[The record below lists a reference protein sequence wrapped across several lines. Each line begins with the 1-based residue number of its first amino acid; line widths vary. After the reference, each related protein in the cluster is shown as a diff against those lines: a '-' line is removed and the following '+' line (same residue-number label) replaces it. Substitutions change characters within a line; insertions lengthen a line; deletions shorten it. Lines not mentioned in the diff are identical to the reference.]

1 MRRVILVVAAV
12 LGMTACSDPVDPA
25 HVYKPAPIPEP
36 PIAPTTWVLEGTVR
50 GDDGVYVVGANVRM
64 LDARGRIRETTAGD
78 SGYFRFTEV
87 AGAVL
92 LVVSR
97 DGYVATSFN
106 VLVSGN
112 RNVFLLLQHV
122 VVNIATEIVEG
133 KLYELTINGA
143 DRPCDPGGW
152 DATAFC
158 KRLKFVA
165 PRSGMLTID
174 VTWPHATTE
183 LDILV
188 LGANGS
194 TVAYASGTF
203 PSVSVSGPVF
213 GNAEYEVRVH
223 SYYSAETFFLRATI
237 PP

>member
-1 MRRVILVVAAV
+1 MRRVVVVLGVV

-25 HVYKPAPIPEP
+25 HVYKPPPIPEP

-64 LDARGRIRETTAGD
+64 IDARSRIRETTAGD

-87 AGAVL
+87 SGAVL
-92 LVVSR
+92 LVVGR
-97 DGYVATSFN
+97 DGYVTTSFD

-112 RNVFLLLQHV
+112 RNVFLMLQHA
-122 VVNIATEIVEG
+122 VVNAAVEILEG
-133 KLYELTINGA
+133 KQYELTINGA
-143 DRPCDPGGW
+143 DRPCDPTHW
-152 DATAFC
+152 DATAYC

-165 PRSGMLTID
+165 PRSGLLTIE
-174 VTWPHATTE
+174 VSWPHATTE

-188 LGANGS
+188 LDANGS
-194 TVAYASGTF
+194 TIAYSSGPF
-203 PSVSVSGPVF
+203 PKVSVSAPVF
-213 GNAEYEVRVH
+213 GTAEYEVRVH
-223 SYYSAETFFLRATI
+223 SYYSAATFLLKATL